1 MTARKGEPPFEAFGH
16 LKQRA
21 TARRG
26 MTMAKSD
33 GGDAHTGASSVGA
46 PHLVFVHGFLDD
58 PSIWD
63 ATVSH
68 LGFGPDTVTR
78 VDLVGPDAD
87 SGRASSVERLAAEVV
102 DVIEKRDGPVVLV
115 GQSMGAQ
122 VAELAAAATA
132 DRTVALV
139 LVTPVP
145 LSGMHLPDPVAASF
159 KSLANDYEAQCKAR
173 TDLSVAL
180 TSEAV
185 KNLAERGITIPDDI
199 VAALVDAW
207 NLGSAQ
213 GNDATRF
220 PGPVL
225 IVRGAGD
232 PFITQDV
239 VAASDHRFPRAQL
252 VTLEGSGHWPHI
264 EQPRAFAAAVFQF
277 LTEHV
282 SSPLAAEASPVTTP
296 RS

>member
-1 MTARKGEPPFEAFGH
+1 
-16 LKQRA
+16 
-21 TARRG
+21 
-26 MTMAKSD
+26 MTMPKSD

-58 PSIWD
+58 SSIWD
-63 ATVSH
+63 ATVSE
-68 LGFGPDTVTR
+68 LGLGPDTVTR
-78 VDLVGPDAD
+78 VDLVGADAD
-87 SGRASSVERLAAEVV
+87 RGRASTVEHLAADVV
-102 DVIEKRDGPVVLV
+102 EVIEKRDGPVVLV

-132 DRTVALV
+132 ERTVALV

-145 LSGMHLPDPVAASF
+145 LSGMRLPDPVAVSF

-180 TSEAV
+180 TPEAV
-185 KNLAERGITIPDDI
+185 KNLAQRGITIPGDI
-199 VAALVDAW
+199 VGALVDAW

-213 GNDATRF
+213 GNEATRF

-232 PFITQDV
+232 PFITQEV
-239 VAASDHRFPRAQL
+239 VAASGHRFPRAQV

-264 EQPRAFAAAVFQF
+264 EQPRALAAAVSQF

-282 SSPLAAEASPVTTP
+282 SSSLAVEASPVTKP